1 MGQADHEGH
10 LDRWDYKLLQSP
22 MFDHF
27 IEQVKYSLSSRAYIQ
42 IPNIVRILESLKA
55 INYVDIEV
63 INLVIKNIE
72 RILNLDKQ
80 DQIKAQQ
87 RAHQFQKKGYYNS
100 EIIGFDKDLLSSE
113 FFQNN
118 LTFFEQKKKKFAEKL
133 TFTNITKTDF

>member
-27 IEQVKYSLSSRAYIQ
+27 IEQLKYSLSSRAYIQ

-72 RILNLDKQ
+72 RILNFDKQ
-80 DQIKAQQ
+80 DQIKAEQ
-87 RAHQFQKKGYYNS
+87 RAHQFEKKGYYNS
-100 EIIGFDKDLLSSE
+100 
-113 FFQNN
+113 
-118 LTFFEQKKKKFAEKL
+118 
-133 TFTNITKTDF
+133 